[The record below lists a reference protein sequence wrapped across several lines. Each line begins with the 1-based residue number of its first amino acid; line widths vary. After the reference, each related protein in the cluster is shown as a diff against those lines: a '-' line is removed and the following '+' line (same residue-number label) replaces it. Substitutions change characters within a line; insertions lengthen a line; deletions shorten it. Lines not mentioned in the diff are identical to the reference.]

1 MYYSI
6 RHLTRFRYSAPIT
19 ESVME
24 VRVQPRSEGS
34 QRCLSFGLTVDPS
47 ARIMAYRDY
56 LGNTVHHFDIPRNH
70 SELTLTAGALVE
82 VRAPVDLPERL
93 DPDAWSR
100 IDALV
105 DEGDYWEML
114 MPSQFAR
121 SSDLLRGLATRLAVE
136 RRGDPLSLLREL
148 TTAIH
153 QTFAYVPLSTR
164 VDSPIDD
171 ALRKGEGVCQ
181 DFAHIMIAMVR
192 DLRIPCRYISGYV
205 SRLPIHSDPVSPD
218 ATHAWTEALLPGLGW
233 IGFDPTMDA
242 IAGEGHIR
250 AAIGRDYADV
260 PPTRGVF
267 KGIADSDLAVA
278 VRVIAGDEPLPDE
291 DLLAGVHLLPVV
303 HRAPRAA
310 ELYEQ
315 QQQQ

>member
-1 MYYSI
+1 
-6 RHLTRFRYSAPIT
+6 
-19 ESVME
+19 ME

-34 QRCLSFGLTVDPS
+34 QRCLSFGLSVDPA

-56 LGNTVHHFDIPRNH
+56 LGNTVHHFDIPGIH
-70 SELTLTAGALVE
+70 SEITLTAGALVE
-82 VRAPVDLPERL
+82 VRPPVSVPERL

-100 IDALV
+100 LDALV

-114 MPSQFAR
+114 MPSPFAR
-121 SSDLLRGLATRLAVE
+121 SSDLLKGLARRLAAE
-136 RRGDPLSLLREL
+136 RREDPLSLLREL
-148 TTAIH
+148 AAGIYE
-153 QTFAYVPLSTR
+153 TFAYVPNSTR

-192 DLRIPCRYISGYV
+192 DLRIPCRYVSGYV
-205 SRLPIHSDPVSPD
+205 SRLPSYSDHVSPD

-233 IGFDPTMDA
+233 IGFDPTINV
-242 IAGEGHIR
+242 IAGERHIR
-250 AAIGRDYADV
+250 SAIGRDYADV

-267 KGIADSDLAVA
+267 KGIADSELAVA

-315 QQQQ
+315 QQQQQQ

>member
-24 VRVQPRSEGS
+24 VRVQPRSEGG
-34 QRCLSFGLTVDPS
+34 QRCLSFGLAVDPS

-56 LGNTVHHFDIPRNH
+56 LGNTVHHFDIPGNH
-70 SELTLTAGALVE
+70 SEITLTAGALVE
-82 VRAPVDLPERL
+82 VRPPVDLPERL

-105 DEGDYWEML
+105 GEGDYWEML

-121 SSDLLRGLATRLAVE
+121 SSDLLRGLAGKLGVE
-136 RRGDPLSLLREL
+136 RRADPFSLLREIA
-148 TTAIH
+148 TGIH
-153 QTFAYVPLSTR
+153 EIFAYVPNSTR
-164 VDSPIDD
+164 VDSPIED

-192 DLRIPCRYISGYV
+192 ELRIPCRYVSGYV
-205 SRLPIHSDPVSPD
+205 SRLPTDSEPTSPD

-233 IGFDPTMDA
+233 VGFDPTMDV
-242 IAGEGHIR
+242 IAGERHIR
-250 AAIGRDYADV
+250 SAIGRDYADV

-267 KGIADSDLAVA
+267 KGIADSELAVA

-303 HRAPRAA
+303 HRAPGAA
-310 ELYEQ
+310 EVYEQ